1 MAKQKRLKIDF
12 SELDINREKSK
23 DTGMAMVLILLVL
36 GWLLKNDIYYH
47 IGIIVLIIDMIIPQ
61 LFKPLAYIW
70 FGLALVLSTF
80 VSKILLFIVFVLIVL
95 PVAMLRKLARKDT
108 LQLSKWKKGNGSV
121 FKTRDH
127 LYKGIDINK
136 PY

>member
-95 PVAMLRKLARKDT
+95 PVAMLRKLAGKDT